1 MENGEYQDSGVL
13 DINLKIRD
21 LEEKQRIQK
30 DRLKLLETNLI
41 ELKNKLNNE
50 TLSIKQSIEIIKQ
63 NINKLTSFL
72 ETASIEFQKFARK
85 EDIELLAKQIKMLGG
100 A

>member
-13 DINLKIRD
+13 DINFKIRD